1 MIRALCCTLAALVCF
16 AGPAFAQAAPASHRA
31 VDALAAVW
39 RPIAADLIRSAQA
52 VTNACAGAVEE
63 SAAVEA
69 ALPADLSAEGLAR
82 VRSLGALIVV
92 PIDGAPG
99 GVYFIPP
106 PEMAWFA
113 SGYGAVLAVSES
125 EGLLVARDAAGRD
138 TALQL
143 GRIGALP
150 VLRIR
155 EPGGAIQNMV
165 GCLSLV
171 GAPNPQ

>member
-1 MIRALCCTLAALVCF
+1 MAL
-16 AGPAFAQAAPASHRA
+16 GPASAQATAASHRA

-39 RPIAADLIRSAQA
+39 RPIAADQIRSPQA
-52 VTNACAGAVEE
+52 VANACAGAVEE

-69 ALPADLSAEGLAR
+69 AMPADLAPEAMQR
-82 VRSLGALIVV
+82 IRSLGGFIVV
-92 PIDGAPG
+92 PINDAPG

-125 EGLLVARDAAGRD
+125 EGLMVARDAAGRD
-138 TALQL
+138 IALQL
-143 GRIGALP
+143 GRIGARP

-155 EPGGAIQNMV
+155 DPSGALQSLV
-165 GCLSLV
+165 GCLSLA